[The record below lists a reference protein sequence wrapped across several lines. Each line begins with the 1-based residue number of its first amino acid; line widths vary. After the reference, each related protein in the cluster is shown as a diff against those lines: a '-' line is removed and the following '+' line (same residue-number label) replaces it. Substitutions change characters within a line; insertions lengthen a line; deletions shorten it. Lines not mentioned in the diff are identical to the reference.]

1 LFGSLSLCQTRNKRQ
16 LRDWSVAYVRVLSK
30 CYPNVSLLEKWSL
43 VRYLV
48 KVSLSRSMTCA
59 KGRVEAAMKLHE
71 RAIETP
77 TTFML
82 TSNMSAQ
89 EILESLR
96 ESELF
101 AEALTVCRE
110 SGPMSRMLR
119 GTYAMVEK
127 EDEAEDVEGGDA
139 VSVMADDA
147 HA

>member
-1 LFGSLSLCQTRNKRQ
+1 MSNQKQ
-16 LRDWSVAYVRVLSK
+16 KAAVRDGSVAYVRVLSK
-30 CYPNVSLLEKWSL
+30 LYPNVSLLEKWSL

-59 KGRVEAAMKLHE
+59 KGRLELALMMHE

-82 TSNMSAQ
+82 TSNMSVQ
-89 EILESLR
+89 DILESLR

>member
-1 LFGSLSLCQTRNKRQ
+1 M
-16 LRDWSVAYVRVLSK
+16 RVLSK
-30 CYPNVSLLEKWSL
+30 YYPNVSLLEKWSL

-48 KVSLSRSMTCA
+48 KASLSRAKTVT
-59 KGRVEAAMKLHE
+59 KGRLELAMKLHE
-71 RAIETP
+71 RSSLTP

-119 GTYAMVEK
+119 GTYGEVEK
-127 EDEAEDVEGGDA
+127 EEEVEDVEGGDA
-139 VSVMADDA
+139 VSVEARA
-147 HA
+147 

>member
-1 LFGSLSLCQTRNKRQ
+1 
-16 LRDWSVAYVRVLSK
+16 
-30 CYPNVSLLEKWSL
+30 
-43 VRYLV
+43 
-48 KVSLSRSMTCA
+48 
-59 KGRVEAAMKLHE
+59 MKLHE

-82 TSNMSAQ
+82 TSNMSEQ

-127 EDEAEDVEGGDA
+127 EDEAEDVEGGGA
-139 VSVMADDA
+139 VS
-147 HA
+147 